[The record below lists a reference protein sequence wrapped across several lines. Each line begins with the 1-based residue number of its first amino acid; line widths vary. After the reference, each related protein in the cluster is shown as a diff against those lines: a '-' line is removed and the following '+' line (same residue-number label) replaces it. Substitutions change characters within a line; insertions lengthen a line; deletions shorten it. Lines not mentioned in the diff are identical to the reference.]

1 MDVMAD
7 ELLLMETGFAA
18 SEDRRRRA
26 ILRAARASFMTAGFA
41 ATRMEPLA
49 REANVS
55 TATLYSYFG
64 SKSVLFEAVIRDV
77 AEDFIQRMEKVR
89 GASGPAREQL
99 TVFMTAYAEFI
110 SDPLVRSVFRLVVA
124 ERSRLRDMALS
135 VFERGRHD
143 FGGPLMRMLGE
154 LHARGE
160 LVVHKPSW
168 AAGQLMGMVEHPIF
182 FMPLATG
189 DELFATRS
197 SAHIVADCVET
208 FMARFGAPVQG

>member
-1 MDVMAD
+1 MAD

-77 AEDFIQRMEKVR
+77 AEDFIQRMDKVR

-99 TVFMTAYAEFI
+99 TVFMTAYASAQFRWLQTLALAAVATI
-110 SDPLVRSVFRLVVA
+110 FCALVFVKGLGVPLPLI
-124 ERSRLRDMALS
+124 
-135 VFERGRHD
+135 GRWL
-143 FGGPLMRMLGE
+143 GG
-154 LHARGE
+154 
-160 LVVHKPSW
+160 
-168 AAGQLMGMVEHPIF
+168 
-182 FMPLATG
+182 
-189 DELFATRS
+189 
-197 SAHIVADCVET
+197 
-208 FMARFGAPVQG
+208 